1 MTRRFLQVLG
11 VAILIVSIGIVLK
24 VTGVGLASKGAGAE
38 KATLTTAWGDPDLQG
53 IWREDYETPLQ
64 RPAMFAGKEFLTD
77 EERAELDRIRSAAP
91 RDNDVGIA
99 PRGSEQDLSGAYNS
113 VFSSTRHTGRRTSL
127 IVDPPMEESLR

>member
-64 RPAMFAGKEFLTD
+64 RPAMFAGSRFM
-77 EERAELDRIRSAAP
+77 
-91 RDNDVGIA
+91 
-99 PRGSEQDLSGAYNS
+99 
-113 VFSSTRHTGRRTSL
+113 TGF
-127 IVDPPMEESLR
+127 